1 MLTLVNELKRVTSE
15 IVSGCDPIVA
25 KRHTDRGKLLVRQ
38 RIDKLLG
45 EIISKFNI
53 PLLALSLKTIK
64 YNI

>member
-45 EIISKFNI
+45 EIISEFNKRFKFVHK
-53 PLLALSLKTIK
+53 A
-64 YNI
+64 